1 MRGNAS
7 APRRVHVLCI
17 ASLAALAVLIALA
30 LAAKPAQAA
39 PVQVTGFETRLE
51 VNVSNFVK
59 ILSAGIFPT
68 AIPPA
73 RLEYGSQPAAI
84 FPVTPGGAV
93 DVPNALVA
101 VSHGGGLRLAK
112 DSIGVTLDTTNLTVE
127 CTSQT
132 TCRLLGTA
140 SMAVPTEVAEIHD
153 VTITDDEEGTITF
166 TGRALV
172 GQATALVLNT
182 LFETDVFFAG
192 MELGVLRGQW
202 TYAVQTQAD
211 AYPRPKGATPL
222 RVSLVPAYNQCQTPD
237 REHGPP
243 LDSPSCAAPVPSS
256 ILTVGTFDANGAA
269 ANSVASAL
277 YSVIPGNPATPAV
290 DEADV
295 RITVDATDVRWAS
308 DLTDYEG
315 ELQAVAS
322 VRVTD
327 RNNSILPPIFP
338 DDQNGTMQD
347 VPFAVTVP
355 CTLTPDAA
363 IGGHCAVATTADA
376 VVPGTVTERDRAI
389 WAFDQV
395 TLLDGGEDG
404 DVDTADNSVFATQG
418 VFVP

>member
-1 MRGNAS
+1 MRGNTS
-7 APRRVHVLCI
+7 APRRVHVFCI
-17 ASLAALAVLIALA
+17 AALAVLAASIALA

-84 FPVTPGGAV
+84 FPVTSGGVV
-93 DVPNALVA
+93 DVQNSLVA

-127 CTSQT
+127 CTSLDQ
-132 TCRLLGTA
+132 CRLLGTA
-140 SMAVPTEVAEIHD
+140 NMAAPTEVAELHD
-153 VTITDDEEGTITF
+153 VTITDNEEGTITF

-211 AYPRPKGATPL
+211 AYARPKGATPL
-222 RVSLVPAYNQCQTPD
+222 RVSLVPAYNRCQTPD

-256 ILTVGTFDANGAA
+256 VLTVGTFDANGAA
-269 ANSVASAL
+269 ANSVASAR
-277 YSVIPGNPATPAV
+277 YSVIPGIPATPA

-295 RITVDATDVRWAS
+295 GITVDATDVRWAS

-315 ELQAVAS
+315 ELQANVS

-347 VPFAVTVP
+347 VPYAVTVP
-355 CTLTPDAA
+355 CTLTPDSA

-376 VVPGTVTERDRAI
+376 LVPGTVTERDRAI

-395 TLLDGGEDG
+395 TLMDGGEDG
-404 DVDTADNSVFATQG
+404 VVDTADNSVFATQG
-418 VFVP
+418 IFVP

>member
-1 MRGNAS
+1 MKGDAS

-17 ASLAALAVLIALA
+17 AALALISLA
-30 LAAKPAQAA
+30 LAAKPAEAA

-51 VNVSNFVK
+51 VNVSNFVR

-84 FPVTPGGAV
+84 FPVTSGGLV
-93 DVPNALVA
+93 DAQNSLAA

-127 CTSQT
+127 CTSLT

-140 SMAVPTEVAEIHD
+140 SMAVPTEVAELHD
-153 VTITDDEEGTITF
+153 VTITDDEAGTITF

-182 LFETDVFFAG
+182 LFQTDVFFTG

-211 AYPRPKGATPL
+211 AYVRPKGATPL
-222 RVSLVPAYNQCQTPD
+222 RVSLVPAYQECQSPN

-243 LDSPSCAAPVPSS
+243 LDSPSCAPPAQRST
-256 ILTVGTFDANGAA
+256 LTVGTFDANEQA
-269 ANSVASAL
+269 ANSVASAG
-277 YSVIPGNPATPAV
+277 YSVIPGNPATPA

-295 RITVDATDVRWAS
+295 GISVDATDVRRSS
-308 DLTDYEG
+308 DLSDYDG
-315 ELQAVAS
+315 ELQALVS
-322 VRVTD
+322 VRITD
-327 RNNSILPPIFP
+327 RNNSVLPPIFP

-347 VPFAVTVP
+347 TPLAVTVP
-355 CTLTPDAA
+355 CTVTPSTA
-363 IGGHCAVATTADA
+363 IGAHCAVATSADA
-376 VVPGTVTERDRAI
+376 VAPGMVTERDRAV

-395 TLLDGGEDG
+395 TLMDGGADG
-404 DVDTADNSVFATQG
+404 DADTADNSVFATQG